1 MNEKITELINHLKS
15 CGKVRAPK
23 KEGGIGLLVF
33 NPINLDIALV
43 EQLCQE
49 TGLECR
55 NNATPTMYDNKV
67 IDPHIWVGPPSAGLT
82 TDEAV
87 NTLVSQ
93 LS

>member
-1 MNEKITELINHLKS
+1 MNEIISELINHLQS
-15 CGKVRAPK
+15 CGKVRKPK

-43 EQLCQE
+43 ERLCNE
-49 TGLECR
+49 AGLECR

-87 NTLVSQ
+87 DALISQ